1 MPGRFERVVGDQAR
15 PFTVVV
21 DYAHTPDGL
30 DKVLTAGREL
40 LDRNHRLLVVFGCG
54 GDRDAAKRPL
64 MGEIAT
70 RLADRAYLTSDNPR
84 SEDPLAIIDQV
95 RAGVGHTERLVV
107 EPDRAAAIAIA
118 IADAAPGDLVVI
130 AGKGHETGQ
139 DIGGV
144 VTEFDDRVVARQLL
158 DAR

>member
-1 MPGRFERVVGDQAR
+1 VAGTHAL

-30 DKVLTAGREL
+30 EQVLTAGREL
-40 LDRNHRLLVVFGCG
+40 LGQGEHRLLVVFGCG

-64 MGEIAT
+64 MGDIAT
-70 RLADRAYLTSDNPR
+70 RLTDRAYLTSDNPR

-95 RAGVGHTERLVV
+95 RAGVTHTDRLVV
-107 EPDRAAAIAIA
+107 EPDRATAIRMAIDEA
-118 IADAAPGDLVVI
+118 RPGDLVVI

-139 DIGGV
+139 ESGGV
-144 VTEFDDRVVARQLL
+144 IIDFDDREVARHLL

>member
-1 MPGRFERVVGDQAR
+1 
-15 PFTVVV
+15 
-21 DYAHTPDGL
+21 
-30 DKVLTAGREL
+30 
-40 LDRNHRLLVVFGCG
+40 
-54 GDRDAAKRPL
+54 

-84 SEDPLAIIDQV
+84 SEDPLAIIEAVQD
-95 RAGVGHTERLVV
+95 GVVHRERLVV
-107 EPDRAAAIAIA
+107 EPDRGAAIALA
-118 IADAAPGDLVVI
+118 IDDASEGDLVVI

-144 VTEFDDRVVARQLL
+144 VSDFDDRVVARQLL